1 MTHWFLIWFEKP
13 GGRLPEIQLK
23 LIHLESN
30 SETQL
35 AISELTVKEAIS
47 QLANQRYYQIP
58 SNRSKVPSLIGTTG
72 NGCWFKSSGW
82 ARLASSRPG

>member
-35 AISELTVKEAIS
+35 AISH

>member
-1 MTHWFLIWFEKP
+1 MTHRFFIWFEKP
-13 GGRLPEIQLK
+13 GGQLPEIQLK

-30 SETQL
+30 SETN
-35 AISELTVKEAIS
+35 VAIS
-47 QLANQRYYQIP
+47 QLANERYYQIP

-82 ARLASSRPG
+82 ARLASSQPG